1 MDVLFKVYDAH
12 PPLAQVLDDNDT
24 ILIDSTKICYTLP
37 LLNLIDDPNGLL
49 TTKQN
54 VPGCSFATTVRIP
67 LQSLA

>member
-1 MDVLFKVYDAH
+1 MYVLFKVYDAH

-24 ILIDSTKICYTLP
+24 VLIDSNKICYTLP
-37 LLNLIDDPNGLL
+37 LLNLIDDPLGVS

-54 VPGCSFATTVRIP
+54 NPGCRLATTVRIP